1 MKKILFAA
9 LVCAATLSAVSCGN
23 RSGETADGQRD
34 SVITSDSA
42 KAAAAVDSVNA
53 FNDSVDA
60 AQVTNK

>member
-42 KAAAAVDSVNA
+42 KAAAEVGDVHEA
-53 FNDSVDA
+53 VDA
-60 AQVTNK
+60 AQVANK